1 LLKASKVE
9 EKKVRENVVTLF
21 KQDKYVIIKERFNVG
36 VRPDV
41 VAFKW
46 VDEYQIEAIA
56 VECKGGGKTIP
67 AKPLI
72 DFAATQA
79 REYQI
84 YFPYVYLATP
94 PVPKSDEEKICKILE
109 TLRIGWI
116 SISNGKAEYKLN
128 LQEQGLVSPRLVGAE
143 YIIKVRQR
151 LTAIWA
157 YNEVLKEK
165 KILGKDFEFNMNL
178 MEPEVVHC
186 FTKEVSPN
194 FLLTNYLGDYFCG
207 ICLEQQKNVKEIL
220 QKIQPA
226 DFYKHLQKLSEPEKC
241 IVEFTYVDTYKPR
254 EVSWPLMRKK
264 LNQLSEKDIEWI
276 KGFAK
281 EKNWKTRLMLLRKV
295 WGKNE
300 ILSKDEHTDALKKAI
315 NEVGSLKNYLEDLRR
330 QALTAV

>member
-1 LLKASKVE
+1 MFRLSKQFKTLKALRGVINCLKRVRLKKRRLGRTSLRFSSKIS
-9 EKKVRENVVTLF
+9 
-21 KQDKYVIIKERFNVG
+21 KYVIIKERFNVG

-46 VDEYQIEAIA
+46 IDEYQIEAIA

-67 AKPLI
+67 AKSLI

-128 LQEQGLVSPRLVGAE
+128 LQEQGLVSSRLVGAE

-157 YNEVLKEK
+157 YNEVLK
-165 KILGKDFEFNMNL
+165 
-178 MEPEVVHC
+178 
-186 FTKEVSPN
+186 
-194 FLLTNYLGDYFCG
+194 
-207 ICLEQQKNVKEIL
+207 VKEN
-220 QKIQPA
+220 
-226 DFYKHLQKLSEPEKC
+226 F
-241 IVEFTYVDTYKPR
+241 
-254 EVSWPLMRKK
+254 RKR
-264 LNQLSEKDIEWI
+264 
-276 KGFAK
+276 F
-281 EKNWKTRLMLLRKV
+281 
-295 WGKNE
+295 
-300 ILSKDEHTDALKKAI
+300 
-315 NEVGSLKNYLEDLRR
+315 
-330 QALTAV
+330 